1 MSALAPILQG
11 FFTDRLIRQR
21 QASDHTITA
30 YRNTFRLLLRFAWQQ
45 TGRQPAQLTLDDLDA
60 PMIGAFLHHL
70 ETGRGNSVTTRN
82 ARLAAIHSLF
92 RYAAL
97 QAPDHAALIQRVLAI
112 PTKRTDRTIVCYL
125 TREEMHALLAAP
137 GQSTWH
143 GRRDYALLALAAQT
157 GLRVSELTGTKIR
170 DIHLG
175 RGPHACC
182 HGKGR
187 KDRIT
192 PLTSHTV
199 TAIRAWLTERRGA
212 PDDPLFPSRRG
223 TPLSADAIERLV
235 AKHAATAAATCPSL
249 QAKKITPHTL
259 RHSAAMAQ
267 VRKRDRHRHDCPMA
281 RPRIQRDLDDLPAR
295 RHDPQR
301 TGSCPDR
308 ATHYDARPIHPTRHR
323 PGLPQQPVIIPHHP
337 TPDHLYQP
345 QRHHRGITRASG

>member
-45 TGRQPAQLTLDDLDA
+45 TARQPAQLTLDDLDA
-60 PMIGAFLHHL
+60 PLIGAFLQHL

-125 TREEMHALLAAP
+125 TGEQMHALLAAP
-137 GQSTWH
+137 DQSTWH
-143 GRRDYALLALAAQT
+143 GRRDHTLLALAGQT

-175 RGPHACC
+175 RGPHVRC

-199 TAIRAWLTERRGA
+199 TTLRAWLTERRGA

-223 TPLSADAIERLV
+223 TPLSTDAVERLV
-235 AKHAATAAATCPSL
+235 AKHATTAATTCTSL
-249 QAKKITPHTL
+249 QIKRVTPHTL
-259 RHSAAMAQ
+259 RHSAAMALLHAG
-267 VRKRDRHRHDCPMA
+267 VDISVIALWLGHESSETSMIYLHADMTLKERALA
-281 RPRIQRDLDDLPAR
+281 RIAPPSTTPGRYTAPDTILAFLDSL
-295 RHDPQR
+295 
-301 TGSCPDR
+301 
-308 ATHYDARPIHPTRHR
+308 
-323 PGLPQQPVIIPHHP
+323 
-337 TPDHLYQP
+337 
-345 QRHHRGITRASG
+345 

>member
-30 YRNTFRLLLRFAWQQ
+30 YRNTIRLLLRFAWQQ
-45 TGRQPAQLTLDDLDA
+45 TGRQPTRLTLDDLDA

-112 PTKRTDRTIVCYL
+112 PAKRTDRTIVCYL

-137 GQSTWH
+137 DQSTWH
-143 GRRDYALLALAAQT
+143 GRRDYALLALAGQT
-157 GLRVSELTGTKIR
+157 GLRVSELTGAKIR

-175 RGPHACC
+175 RGPHICC

-199 TAIRAWLTERRGA
+199 TALRAWLAERRGA

-223 TPLSADAIERLV
+223 TPLSTDAVERLV
-235 AKHAATAAATCPSL
+235 AKHATTAAATCASL
-249 QAKKITPHTL
+249 QAKAITPHTL
-259 RHSAAMAQ
+259 RHSAAMALHSG
-267 VRKRDRHRHDCPMA
+267 VD
-281 RPRIQRDLDDLPAR
+281 I
-295 RHDPQR
+295 
-301 TGSCPDR
+301 S
-308 ATHYDARPIHPTRHR
+308 
-323 PGLPQQPVIIPHHP
+323 VIALWLGHFSGVPELSHV
-337 TPDHLYQP
+337 
-345 QRHHRGITRASG
+345 ASF